1 MSLEQVILNWK
12 LNRVV
17 LASKMD
23 MPKETFNQ
31 KLLGVRNSFT
41 KEERMKLRNVLI
53 MLLNELDKA
62 TDIDFADALKTVVEA
77 KV

>member
-1 MSLEQVILNWK
+1 MEQVIIRWK

-17 LASKMD
+17 LASKMQ
-23 MPKETFNQ
+23 MPKETFSQ
-31 KLLGVRNSFT
+31 KLLGNRNSFT

-53 MLLNELDKA
+53 VLLNELDEA
-62 TDIDFADALKTVVEA
+62 TTIDFADALKMVVEA